1 MKLVGDLPP
10 ETIARKIENFDPQVC
25 SHTFLKELKGVLP
38 SPEQVGKLNV
48 YRNSDP
54 AELAE
59 LHPSDRL
66 MVQLIKIKRP
76 LPRIEGMLYRVSFD
90 EAWAALDEDA
100 RKLSDAGHDLLEAK
114 YFKEMLSVRLW
125 LEFGL
130 LLTVFKLILLIGN
143 YMNGTGIKGGA
154 FGFRISSINK
164 VCMRVTFY

>member
-10 ETIARKIENFDPQVC
+10 ETIARKVENFDPQVC

-76 LPRIEGMLYRVSFD
+76 LQRIEGMLYRVSFD

-100 RKLSDAGHDLLEAK
+100 RKLSDAGHDLLDAK
-114 YFKEMLSVRLW
+114 YFKEMLSVRRPW
-125 LEFGL
+125 LDFWV
-130 LLTVFKLILLIGN
+130 LTDVYLADSPHRKLHERHW
-143 YMNGTGIKGGA
+143 YKG
-154 FGFRISSINK
+154 R
-164 VCMRVTFY
+164 RVWFPH